1 MGRPL
6 VRSAASALDAAV
18 ARMPT
23 AAASD
28 DDEQQSHADDLF
40 VACAPDGRGFDAQVQ
55 MWSSTGAMA
64 WTPARR

>member
-23 AAASD
+23 AAAM
-28 DDEQQSHADDLF
+28 DDERQ
-40 VACAPDGRGFDAQVQ
+40 
-55 MWSSTGAMA
+55 
-64 WTPARR
+64 

>member
-23 AAASD
+23 AAAMD
-28 DDEQQSHADDLF
+28 DKEQ
-40 VACAPDGRGFDAQVQ
+40 
-55 MWSSTGAMA
+55 
-64 WTPARR
+64 PAREPPRVERDADERPADKKRCS